1 MSTIVV
7 GDLHGKLHLAQELLQ
22 DKNQE
27 IVFVGD
33 YLDSFTIDKQT
44 QINTLDLILDACQ
57 TRNNVTALLG
67 NHELSYL
74 DPINHACSGFSDDIL
89 RAVLERKAL
98 MQACLQMYTVVNG
111 FLITHAGVSRS
122 WLPSRYNT
130 LEEITSYI
138 NSVDMDILA
147 RVGFSR
153 GGLRNSVGGI
163 LWCDSYY
170 EFKPIKG
177 VKQIFGHTQYRAP
190 EQGMGILEEYEN
202 NFNIDCLDRCYEV
215 LRITEQDVKIEAV

>member
-1 MSTIVV
+1 MSTIIV
-7 GDLHGKLHLAQELLQ
+7 GDVHGKLHLVQKLLQ
-22 DKNQE
+22 DKDQE

-33 YLDSFTIDKQT
+33 YLDSFTIDKET
-44 QINTLDLILDACQ
+44 QIRTLDVILDACQ

-74 DPINHACSGFSDDIL
+74 DPVNHACSGFSDVVL
-89 RAVLERKAL
+89 QAVLKRKTL
-98 MQACLQMYTVVNG
+98 MQACLQMYTVVDG

-122 WLPSRYNT
+122 WLPSKYNT
-130 LEEITSYI
+130 LDEVIAYI
-138 NSVDMDILA
+138 NLADIDTLA

-153 GGLRNSVGGI
+153 GGMRNDTGGI
-163 LWCDSYY
+163 LWCDSYH
-170 EFKPIKG
+170 EFKPIKR

-190 EQGMGILEEYEN
+190 DQGIGIVEEYEN

-215 LRITEQDVKIEAV
+215 LEITDGVARIKTL